1 MAGFAVT
8 AIGFPILG
16 VAAVAK
22 SGGLDV
28 LARRVHPVFASIFTL
43 LIYVSIGPGLA
54 IPRTASTSFEMAVL
68 PFIPT
73 GIDAGKVQLI
83 YSAAFFF
90 VAFLIALK
98 PEKLT
103 ECLGK
108 FLTPCLLALIF
119 IVFVR
124 ALFFK
129 SGSFGAST
137 EAYQAG
143 SFVKGFLEGYQTMDT
158 IAALNFGIVIAL
170 GIRAKGVT
178 EERAVVK
185 ETMKAG
191 LIAGGLLLAIY
202 SALCYIGAM
211 VSGTYQNGENGAQ
224 VLTYVVQKI
233 FGQAGLVLLGVI
245 FLIACLNT
253 CVGLLCCCSEY
264 FKELIPKV
272 PYIVWSAV
280 FAGISFLVSNLGLS
294 NILKVSVPILQ
305 TIYPMAIVLI
315 VLAFLHPWIAKW
327 RFVYPVTILMTG
339 LTSVFYILGT
349 LGVKMGVITTVLKSL
364 PLYKEQLVWIIPAI
378 FGLAVGILSSILLPK
393 RGKNEKKKNC
403 ACFSIT
409 RRSELMKQAGFTFEI
424 QVSKREEVYQSE
436 RPDEIVEELS
446 LLKAEDV
453 AQSLEQE
460 NVIVIGAD
468 TVVALDGKI
477 LGKPKSKEDAFAMI
491 QSLQGRAHQVYT
503 GTAILIFDEFGNCRT
518 VNHAVCTE
526 VFVNPMSEEEITDY
540 IEHENV
546 MDKAGAY
553 GIQGRFAI
561 HIDKIEGDYYNVVGL
576 PISYIYEVLKEEV
589 ER

>member
-1 MAGFAVT
+1 MNQLTKKNTILVGLTLFSMFFGAGNLIFPPFLGNQAGVNVWIAMAGFAVT
-8 AIGFPILG
+8 AIGFPIFG

-28 LARRVHPVFASIFTL
+28 LAKRVHPVFASIFTL

-108 FLTPCLLALIF
+108 FLTPCLLTLIF

-393 RGKNEKKKNC
+393 RGRK
-403 ACFSIT
+403 
-409 RRSELMKQAGFTFEI
+409 
-424 QVSKREEVYQSE
+424 
-436 RPDEIVEELS
+436 
-446 LLKAEDV
+446 
-453 AQSLEQE
+453 
-460 NVIVIGAD
+460 
-468 TVVALDGKI
+468 
-477 LGKPKSKEDAFAMI
+477 
-491 QSLQGRAHQVYT
+491 
-503 GTAILIFDEFGNCRT
+503 
-518 VNHAVCTE
+518 
-526 VFVNPMSEEEITDY
+526 
-540 IEHENV
+540 
-546 MDKAGAY
+546 
-553 GIQGRFAI
+553 
-561 HIDKIEGDYYNVVGL
+561 
-576 PISYIYEVLKEEV
+576 
-589 ER
+589 

>member
-1 MAGFAVT
+1 MNQLTKKNTILVGLTLFSMFFGAGNLIFPPFLGNQAGVNVWIAMAGFAVT

-28 LARRVHPVFASIFTL
+28 LARRVHPAFASIFTL

-129 SGSFGAST
+129 SGNFGAPT

-315 VLAFLHPWIAKW
+315 VLAFLHSWIAKW

-339 LTSVFYILGT
+339 LTSVLYILGT
-349 LGVKMGVITTVLKSL
+349 LGIKMGVITTVLKSL

-393 RGKNEKKKNC
+393 RGRK
-403 ACFSIT
+403 
-409 RRSELMKQAGFTFEI
+409 
-424 QVSKREEVYQSE
+424 
-436 RPDEIVEELS
+436 
-446 LLKAEDV
+446 
-453 AQSLEQE
+453 
-460 NVIVIGAD
+460 
-468 TVVALDGKI
+468 
-477 LGKPKSKEDAFAMI
+477 
-491 QSLQGRAHQVYT
+491 
-503 GTAILIFDEFGNCRT
+503 
-518 VNHAVCTE
+518 
-526 VFVNPMSEEEITDY
+526 
-540 IEHENV
+540 
-546 MDKAGAY
+546 
-553 GIQGRFAI
+553 
-561 HIDKIEGDYYNVVGL
+561 
-576 PISYIYEVLKEEV
+576 
-589 ER
+589 